1 MLVSFPTACP
11 INNKLCFFASFEQS
25 KPLSKKMTMDLC
37 VFCFKAKF
45 YFAGDLTFL
54 PGWHNGPWFGLGHS
68 VVFWIMDICRDGE
81 GEFFLKPVYLGI
93 PLFCGVVLFDLFG

>member
-25 KPLSKKMTMDLC
+25 KSLSKKMAMDLC
-37 VFCFKAKF
+37 FLFFKVHV
-45 YFAGDLTFL
+45 AGDLTSL
-54 PGWHNGPWFGLGHS
+54 SGWHNGPWFGLGHS
-68 VVFWIMDICRDGE
+68 VVFWTMDICRDGE

>member
-1 MLVSFPTACP
+1 MYYVGVFPDCVSDGK
-11 INNKLCFFASFEQS
+11 NNKLCFFASFEQS

-68 VVFWIMDICRDGE
+68 VVFWIMDICQDGE
-81 GEFFLKPVYLGI
+81 GDF
-93 PLFCGVVLFDLFG
+93 